1 MNEPLVMFFGAMMS
15 LSFAICFAPQVY
27 KIYKNKSSKNV
38 SCAMCVLQIAG
49 NVGGLGLAF
58 SQESDFWFKLNYGF
72 GLTMSIALTYFWWTY
87 RINTRYAKYRNKS
100 IL

>member
-1 MNEPLVMFFGAMMS
+1 MNDPLVMFFGAMMS

-58 SQESDFWFKLNYGF
+58 SQESDFWFKINYGF
-72 GLTMSIALTYFWWTY
+72 GLTMSLALTYFWWSY
-87 RINTRYAKYRNKS
+87 RINNRYA
-100 IL
+100 

>member
-1 MNEPLVMFFGAMMS
+1 
-15 LSFAICFAPQVY
+15 
-27 KIYKNKSSKNV
+27 
-38 SCAMCVLQIAG
+38 MCVLQIAG

-87 RINTRYAKYRNKS
+87 RINTRYA
-100 IL
+100 

>member
-1 MNEPLVMFFGAMMS
+1 MNEPLVMFFGVFLS

-38 SCAMCVLQIAG
+38 SCGMCVFQILG

-58 SQESDFWFKLNYGF
+58 SQPSDFWFKINYGF
-72 GLTMSIALTYFWWTY
+72 GLTMSLALTYFWWSY
-87 RINTRYAKYRNKS
+87 RINTRYA
-100 IL
+100 